1 MRPVNLLPE
10 RLRPRRPTGQL
21 QGSAYVVCGVLG
33 AFLLAVLLYVVTLNQ
48 IHSRESD
55 AARAESEAQQ
65 ADARASTLGPFG
77 QFAQVKLTR
86 EASVKMLAEG
96 RVDWERV
103 MRELALVLPP
113 DTWITQLDGS
123 TGSQT
128 ADSGSSSSSGSNGSA
143 PSAPSSSASA
153 GKPTLKLVGC
163 AIKQPDVAVLLV
175 RLRRLHG
182 VEDVTLAESAR
193 EEAGGSGEGGNGSSG
208 GGADTSGASQDSCA
222 PDYKF
227 DLTVTFKPDGPD
239 APKVKGAEKVPT
251 SLGGGS

>member
-1 MRPVNLLPE
+1 MRPVNLLPQ

-21 QGSAYVVCGVLG
+21 QGSAYAVVGVLG

-65 ADARASTLGPFG
+65 ADARAATLGPFG
-77 QFAQVKLTR
+77 QFAQVKQTR
-86 EASVKMLAEG
+86 EASVKTLAEA
-96 RVDWERV
+96 RIDWERA

-113 DTWITQLDGS
+113 DTWITELNGS
-123 TGSQT
+123 TGAES
-128 ADSGSSSSSGSNGSA
+128 ANSGSSSSSGTNGSTPGA
-143 PSAPSSSASA
+143 SNSSSS
-153 GKPTLKLVGC
+153 GKPNLKLVGC
-163 AIKQPDVAVLLV
+163 AVEQPDVAVLLV

-182 VEDVTLAESAR
+182 VEDVDLHESAR
-193 EEAGGSGEGGNGSSG
+193 EETVSSGAGG
-208 GGADTSGASQDSCA
+208 DTSGASENGCGG
-222 PDYKF
+222 DYKF

-239 APKVKGAEKVPT
+239 APKVRGADKVPT